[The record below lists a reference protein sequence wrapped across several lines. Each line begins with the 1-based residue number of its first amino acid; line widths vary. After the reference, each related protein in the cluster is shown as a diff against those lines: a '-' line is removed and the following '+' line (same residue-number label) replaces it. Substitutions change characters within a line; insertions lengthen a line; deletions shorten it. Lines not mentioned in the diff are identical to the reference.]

1 MLDLCLNPP
10 TNPPVSTKVLSNIE
24 FGYNEIFG
32 AQYDHRI
39 HSFQVYYAD
48 KLNPIKSQEVP
59 TALPDP

>member
-24 FGYNEIFG
+24 FGYNLIFG
-32 AQYDHRI
+32 VYDERI

-48 KLNPIKSQEVP
+48 KLNPIESQEEP